1 MTLDFTVPRLALL
14 AHPMSFVGYR
24 VGCSIN
30 GKRGGN
36 FHHALQRPKNTNVV
50 TDRS

>member
-1 MTLDFTVPRLALL
+1 MTLDFTVSLLTPL